1 MPIYKTDAERSAVM
15 NAVESITAEWKQH
28 GIRFYVDTRDH
39 LTPGFK
45 FNEWELKGVPL
56 RVEVGPKDVEKKS
69 VAIASR
75 ILLDGAET
83 TAGRKPKSFVP
94 QAGLADHIV
103 QMLER
108 IQSALFERAL
118 RFRKEHT
125 YEARNYDELKE
136 GIEKG
141 FVRAYWAGSREDEE
155 KIQQETKATIRCLPL
170 EQPGTSGK
178 CVYTGKDAQ
187 KIAIFARAY

>member
-1 MPIYKTDAERSAVM
+1 M
-15 NAVESITAEWKQH
+15 
-28 GIRFYVDTRDH
+28 
-39 LTPGFK
+39 
-45 FNEWELKGVPL
+45 
-56 RVEVGPKDVEKKS
+56 
-69 VAIASR
+69 
-75 ILLDGAET
+75 
-83 TAGRKPKSFVP
+83 P
-94 QAGLADHIV
+94 QAGLGDHLV
-103 QMLER
+103 QTLER